1 MPERGPINQYEIL
14 DYAVRK
20 NHINTGA
27 VITAKIPD
35 KDITTPKLDDY
46 AVEEPKIATG
56 EVSHKKLDEDH
67 GTETAVPDT
76 THEIAHDLGKEPTK
90 VTITEKDSGVL
101 DHVYLNDRTASSI
114 IVKAGTSG
122 VDIRWHVM

>member
-46 AVEEPKIATG
+46 AVKEGKIATG

-67 GTETAVPDT
+67 GTETAVPSADT
-76 THEIAHDLGKEPTK
+76 EVAHNLGKTPTK
-90 VTITEKDSGVL
+90 VELTEQSTGSF
-101 DHVYLNDRTASSI
+101 R
-114 IVKAGTSG
+114 
-122 VDIRWHVM
+122 